1 MKHFFG
7 GIDMQNTKTEIG
19 LLQASLNQLVE
30 HSAIYTQ
37 DTAELFKL
45 SEQLDQL
52 IVKYYKEMSVTH

>member
-1 MKHFFG
+1 
-7 GIDMQNTKTEIG
+7 MQNTKTEIG